1 MGKKSIVRDNGNEVY
16 KFFFDD
22 FSDACENEYNVYKI
36 MSKYNFLPKLL
47 KKENNLL
54 VLEKINAPTI
64 TDFIKKEGHIPSFF
78 AKSLR
83 YIELKFAEEGIFNLA
98 DIWKMSEHVFV
109 DEKSKSPETNGIRI
123 IDFDAVDIYPKGNV
137 NYKEVQKSNIAHINH
152 EYSFLTGN
160 GKTWDDFS
168 QNLMFEGIDST
179 KIEEFKRSMDK

>member
-1 MGKKSIVRDNGNEVY
+1 MGGDNMGNKCSVWYNGNEVY
-16 KFFFDD
+16 KCFYDEASFE
-22 FSDACENEYNVYKI
+22 CEKEYNVYKI

-98 DIWKMSEHVFV
+98 DIWK
-109 DEKSKSPETNGIRI
+109 
-123 IDFDAVDIYPKGNV
+123 
-137 NYKEVQKSNIAHINH
+137 
-152 EYSFLTGN
+152 
-160 GKTWDDFS
+160 
-168 QNLMFEGIDST
+168 
-179 KIEEFKRSMDK
+179 